1 MWSSQYCTRW
11 SALTDSWLAREYEG
25 DTLGY
30 HSSWAEE
37 AEEDADSREEV
48 ADDEFEC
55 YVETVAMVVG
65 GENTDGIALGCVGDG

>member
-11 SALTDSWLAREYEG
+11 SALTDSWLACEYER

-37 AEEDADSREEV
+37 AEEDADGREEV
-48 ADDEFEC
+48 ADHEFEC
-55 YVETVAMVVG
+55 CIETVAMVVG
-65 GENTDGIALGCVGDG
+65 GEDTD